1 MKIKET
7 VKGNIQITMSKEE
20 TDTLYKLLNKMT
32 YEVYLQYLDIDDTNQ
47 ICKVWNLLVWN
58 QMLFK

>member
-20 TDTLYKLLNKMT
+20 TDTLYKLLNEIK
-32 YEVYLQYLDIDDTNQ
+32 YEVYLQHLDIDGANQ
-47 ICKVWNLLVWN
+47 ICEVWGLLVWN